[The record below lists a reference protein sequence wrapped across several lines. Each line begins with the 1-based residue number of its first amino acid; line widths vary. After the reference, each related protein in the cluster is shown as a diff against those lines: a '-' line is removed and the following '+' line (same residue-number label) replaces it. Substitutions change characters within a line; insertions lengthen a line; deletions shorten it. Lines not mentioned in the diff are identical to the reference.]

1 MRANEILK
9 KKKNLQMLQY
19 CNIKDE
25 GLETIKSLFRE
36 TSSSV
41 ITLIVKPSGDKQRFV
56 SFHILSNLCRCIAG
70 EWLSL
75 FVSILISIQK
85 PLWISISH
93 GSYLQDH
100 ELRLLLSKILLNKI
114 HPTSRKWLPVCE
126 TCRKYQW
133 VHVESSAVAHFSYLI
148 SYRWHNEI
156 TRCTNTPSRKP
167 PTPHRQP
174 E

>member
-1 MRANEILK
+1 
-9 KKKNLQMLQY
+9 MLQY

-75 FVSILISIQK
+75 FVDLDKHTETSVDKYQ
-85 PLWISISH
+85 PW
-93 GSYLQDH
+93 
-100 ELRLLLSKILLNKI
+100 LLSPGPWTEILALKD
-114 HPTSRKWLPVCE
+114 
-126 TCRKYQW
+126 
-133 VHVESSAVAHFSYLI
+133 
-148 SYRWHNEI
+148 I
-156 TRCTNTPSRKP
+156 TQQNTPYIPQVVTSVRDL
-167 PTPHRQP
+167 
-174 E
+174 